1 MRSLRRM
8 KIVGTRPAKAACA
21 LVGAAA
27 ICTLAGP
34 GAIRGFGTEAHAQA
48 SPAGPG
54 PGNEERISGVG
65 TASSNLLHVPVV
77 QLQIG
82 GASNRPDIPNPVAND
97 PDAAQRGMRYFNQFN
112 CVGCHAPNGAGG
124 MGPSLSD
131 IKFIYGREPEN
142 IYLTIVQGRPKG
154 MPSWGGRL
162 PDNVIWDIVAYVRSI
177 SQAPSK
183 EWGQTISVQNF
194 QKQQVPTEYLQSA
207 TPWKYMTPFT
217 FGQKPFTKP
226 KSGPPPAPQH

>member
-1 MRSLRRM
+1 MRSLRRV
-8 KIVGTRPAKAACA
+8 KIAGTRSLRAAALIGLATAFTVVGT
-21 LVGAAA
+21 AA
-27 ICTLAGP
+27 IH
-34 GAIRGFGTEAHAQA
+34 RFGSEAHAQA

-54 PGNEERISGVG
+54 PGNEEGISGVG
-65 TASSNLLHVPVV
+65 TASSNLLHVPVG

-82 GASNRPDIPNPVAND
+82 GASNRPNIPNPVAND

-124 MGPSLSD
+124 MGPALSN

-162 PDNVIWDIVAYVRSI
+162 PDNVIWDIVAYIRSI

-183 EWGQTISVQNF
+183 EWGQTVSVQSF

-226 KSGPPPAPQH
+226 KSGPPPAPQK

>member
-1 MRSLRRM
+1 MPRRLPDHPEPLKHPKHQPIDCRSFILIHHFFSITHTHSHLKFLDIPISRIHPISHILRD
-8 KIVGTRPAKAACA
+8 
-21 LVGAAA
+21 
-27 ICTLAGP
+27 
-34 GAIRGFGTEAHAQA
+34 
-48 SPAGPG
+48 
-54 PGNEERISGVG
+54 
-65 TASSNLLHVPVV
+65 
-77 QLQIG
+77 
-82 GASNRPDIPNPVAND
+82 RPDIPNPVAND